1 VNREREDA
9 MKKLVIALTA
19 GLLLVFGAAAPA
31 AAQCPAAPAGDPG
44 RSEYANQH
52 IVVLAQAG
60 VLGQGH
66 KPGTHLGASNCAELD
81 D

>member
-1 VNREREDA
+1 
-9 MKKLVIALTA
+9 MKKLVIASSA
-19 GLLLVFGAAAPA
+19 ELLLVFGAAAPA

-44 RSEYANQH
+44 RSEFANQH

-66 KPGTHLGASNCAELD
+66 KPGTHLGASNCAELND
-81 D
+81 